1 MRLAFIFGGAG
12 SNGWAIAWGRRR
24 LVIYMT
30 HVRHTGIG
38 AGPVRTSTGPRAG
51 PGSSYIR
58 PVSGDDGP
66 AGPASGPVSVPGPVP
81 GPVPAPSYIRP
92 VSGASGPVPGPVPG
106 PGRGRHI

>member
-30 HVRHTGIG
+30 HVRHIGIG
-38 AGPVRTSTGPRAG
+38 AGPVRTGTGFGAG

-66 AGPASGPVSVPGPVP
+66 DRLGTGTGVGAGPVIYKTRFRRA
-81 GPVPAPSYIRP
+81 
-92 VSGASGPVPGPVPG
+92 G
-106 PGRGRHI
+106 PGAGAPTPVINKTCCNI